1 MRALAKHPRE
11 RWQSADAFLA
21 ALDEDGLRS
30 TPAGDVSQ
38 VKVAQALTR
47 EPRSGSPQPSAARST
62 GSHRPE
68 SLSEITR
75 QLAEHVG
82 PIAGVLVRRASSSS
96 TNLREMCDALAQ
108 EIASPAARQKFLSAV
123 HSHLRISGQY

>member
-1 MRALAKHPRE
+1 V
-11 RWQSADAFLA
+11 
-21 ALDEDGLRS
+21 
-30 TPAGDVSQ
+30 GDVSQ
-38 VKVAQALTR
+38 VRVAQVRASQESR
-47 EPRSGSPQPSAARST
+47 FGSPQPTTARST
-62 GSHRPE
+62 GTYRPE
-68 SLSEITR
+68 SLNEITR

-108 EIASPAARQKFLSAV
+108 EIASPMARQKFLDAV